1 VKKIFLLVVI
11 LAGLAMMD
19 PGLRERALQLV
30 GPLRVANQQRSAQ
43 SALEEIAAA
52 VAKAA
57 SETGAYPQ
65 PGGLRAWLEG
75 RDQAGEDPW
84 GSAYYFELFADSFVV
99 GSSGPDARPR
109 TDDDLRLAQRR
120 TQPEAGVLI
129 IDYQPA
135 PPPSSAA
142 RTGKSR
148 AMEAARR
155 QQ

>member
-1 VKKIFLLVVI
+1 MKKIFLLVVV

-19 PGLRERALQLV
+19 PRLRERALQLV
-30 GPLRVANQQRSAQ
+30 SPINEASQQRSAQ
-43 SALEEIAAA
+43 RALEGIAAA
-52 VAKAA
+52 VASAA
-57 SETGAYPQ
+57 TETGAYPQ
-65 PGGLRAWLEG
+65 PGGMSLWLEE
-75 RDQAGEDPW
+75 RDRAGEDPW

-99 GSSGPDARPR
+99 GSPGPDARLR

-120 TQPEAGVLI
+120 VQPQPGVLI
-129 IDYQPA
+129 TDFQPA